1 MRLWPAVFLG
11 AGSLVLLLVV
21 SSAQPVA
28 VSSAQPVAV
37 SSAQPAV
44 VTSARPVAVSSARP
58 VAVSSARPAGGVS
71 SARQVGKD
79 QAQAA
84 QPVSKVQEGQSSQ
97 PSSRAR
103 GDGKKPAAAIKSA
116 PSEAGS
122 QYYPPNPAM
131 LRLIVQR
138 LLSAATGNKVHGKIF
153 GLVSPYHGFLSSGI
167 VAAAG
172 YKQLLPSART
182 VFIFAPSHQPN
193 FSGAAIPATQ
203 SYRTPLG
210 EVPLSA
216 IAGKLSRQPGFAPAP
231 KGQTH
236 EQSIQT
242 HEQSIEIQLPFL
254 QQVLKQF
261 EIVPVLIGKTDP
273 LKLARQIIPYLTDD
287 SLIIASSNLSEQHPY
302 DKAAS
307 LDQKTTKAITS
318 FDFNTL
324 ASSEASG
331 KAAIAVLMEIARQK
345 KWSTQLIDYEN
356 SGTTTRARKQVTGF
370 ASIAFVAGKK

>member
-11 AGSLVLLLVV
+11 AGSLILLLVV
-21 SSAQPVA
+21 SSAQPV
-28 VSSAQPVAV
+28 VISSAQ
-37 SSAQPAV
+37 
-44 VTSARPVAVSSARP
+44 PVAVSSARP
-58 VAVSSARPAGGVS
+58 VAVSSAQPAGGVS

-116 PSEAGS
+116 PSEAGG

-138 LLSAATGNKVHGKIF
+138 LLSAATGNKVQGKIF

-182 VFIFAPSHQPN
+182 VFILAPSYQPN

-203 SYRTPLG
+203 SYQTPLG

-236 EQSIQT
+236 EQSI
-242 HEQSIEIQLPFL
+242 EIQLPFL

-261 EIVPVLIGKTDP
+261 EIVPVLVGKADP

-345 KWSTQLIDYEN
+345 KWSTQLIEYEN

-370 ASIAFVAGKK
+370 ASIAFVGGEKQGKK